1 MDNIFNILDDLFS
14 DESWEQ
20 MEKEEAL
27 KMLGKWYK
35 DNYSWVQD
43 TIQKIISKNNSLDRD
58 EYFKDD
64 LSQDIYLILHK
75 TNPTKLIKLIT
86 TGDINYFIVRLI
98 QNNINS
104 NTSPYYKQYIDK
116 SSTTI
121 NNKDLQKL
129 YNIVDELPIE
139 DQDMELYNHI
149 FDFYNESLG
158 QADKLI
164 FHRYYFEKLT
174 LKQISKIYKVSLS
187 FIWLSINRI
196 KKVLLYQLALM
207 KMNKKELEVEIEKTI
222 KLFNQSKKPE
232 ILSYNKA
239 MILYNFITGENLVN
253 TQSKGNYQIIKQ
265 FFNNLENDGNNN

>member
-232 ILSYNKA
+232 ILFYNKA